1 VELKRPVV
9 ISVIGA
15 CAATL
20 AVAVPAS
27 ADQGR
32 FRDAAN
38 DVVNARTGK
47 VTTIAAGIDVR
58 AIRVRFSDQALNVKI
73 HHKNLTRVNAPDRAE
88 DGLLLDTNRKDRGP
102 EWIMVL
108 RKFDYQ
114 LYKID
119 TFYDANHLQPRM
131 RRACGDGVFIDH
143 LFDNTNLYLP
153 DRCFHGAGGVRVY
166 GAFRSKEAD
175 RARRDDYFLG
185 YRKWTPWV
193 RRGQVFQPSAR

>member
-1 VELKRPVV
+1 
-9 ISVIGA
+9 
-15 CAATL
+15 
-20 AVAVPAS
+20 
-27 ADQGR
+27 
-32 FRDAAN
+32 
-38 DVVNARTGK
+38 
-47 VTTIAAGIDVR
+47 
-58 AIRVRFSDQALNVKI
+58 
-73 HHKNLTRVNAPDRAE
+73 
-88 DGLLLDTNRKDRGP
+88 
-102 EWIMVL
+102 MVL

-119 TFYDANHLQPRM
+119 TFYDAKPPPTPYAEGM
-131 RRACGDGVFIDH
+131 RDGVFIDH

-193 RRGQVFQPSAR
+193 RRGSSLPAVGTLSLQRQR

>member
-47 VTTIAAGIDVR
+47 VTTIAG
-58 AIRVRFSDQALNVKI
+58 
-73 HHKNLTRVNAPDRAE
+73 
-88 DGLLLDTNRKDRGP
+88 
-102 EWIMVL
+102 W
-108 RKFDYQ
+108 Y
-114 LYKID
+114 
-119 TFYDANHLQPRM
+119 
-131 RRACGDGVFIDH
+131 
-143 LFDNTNLYLP
+143 
-153 DRCFHGAGGVRVY
+153 RCASH
-166 GAFRSKEAD
+166 
-175 RARRDDYFLG
+175 
-185 YRKWTPWV
+185 
-193 RRGQVFQPSAR
+193 PSPIL